1 MRKRGLPLS
10 KPLFT
15 VALLVTAAVSAGWLA
30 ALGYYRLCVLCAI
43 LALLF
48 AAKLVNVYRG
58 IVRKLDFIFT
68 AVRND
73 DFSYRF
79 VENPKRAGYSVINHS
94 LNRIKEVLDETKL
107 KAAEKEKYFETIMEC
122 ANVGI
127 MVVLENGTVMKCNG
141 KAISLLGVPMLSHI
155 ERLRPLSAG
164 LADTMLSIS
173 PMEQKSV
180 SLATE
185 TGNVNL
191 LLTCSAMV
199 HGGRKLRVI
208 SVEDINRELDTQE
221 GLAWEKLTRILTHEI
236 MNSLAPVTSISNTLL
251 HAGENPEVLQQGLE
265 TIHATSDRLM
275 QFVDSFREVTRIPPP
290 KKTAF
295 HLASMLNDTKALVNC
310 GNVSPDIIVD
320 PVDTMIYA
328 DRVQLQQVFV
338 NLLKNAAEAC
348 TLRGGVQWIEVRSR
362 IAPDEKVFIEVSNS
376 GGAIPPDVAENIF
389 TPFFTTKRDGSGIG
403 LAVSKQIIR
412 LHGGTLRLVHN
423 SEEKVTFLIV
433 LE

>member
-1 MRKRGLPLS
+1 MKKRGLPLS

-15 VALLVTAAVSAGWLA
+15 VILLVMAAVLAGWLA
-30 ALGYYRLCVLCAI
+30 ALGHYRMCALCAI
-43 LALLF
+43 VSLLF

-68 AVRND
+68 AVRNN

-79 VENPKRAGYSVINHS
+79 VENPQRAGYSVINHS

-107 KAAEKEKYFETIMEC
+107 KSVEKEKYFETIIEC

-127 MVVLENGTVMKCNG
+127 MVVLENGAVVKHNS

-155 ERLRPLSAG
+155 ERLRPLSAH
-164 LADTMLSIS
+164 LADTMLSIL

-180 SLATE
+180 CLATE

-191 LLTCSAMV
+191 LLTCSAML
-199 HGGRKLRVI
+199 HDGRNMRVI
-208 SVEDINRELDTQE
+208 SVENINRELDTQE

-251 HAGENPEVLQQGLE
+251 HANENPEVLQQGLE

-290 KKTAF
+290 KKTPF
-295 HLASMLNDTKALVNC
+295 YLSGLLKDIKALVDC
-310 GNVSPDIIVD
+310 GNAPLSIDVAPA
-320 PVDTMIYA
+320 DTMIYA

-338 NLLKNAAEAC
+338 NLIKNAADAC
-348 TLRGGVQWIEVRSR
+348 ALRGGVQWIEVCSR
-362 IAPDEKVFIEVSNS
+362 IASDEKVCIEISNS
-376 GGAIPPDVAENIF
+376 GGAIPADVAENIF

-412 LHGGTLRLVHN
+412 LHGGTLSLVHN

>member
-1 MRKRGLPLS
+1 MKKRGLPLS
-10 KPLFT
+10 KPLLI
-15 VALLVTAAVSAGWLA
+15 VVLLVTAAVSAGWLA
-30 ALGYYRLCVLCAI
+30 ALGHYRLCMLCAI

-58 IVRKLDFIFT
+58 IVKKLDFIFT
-68 AVRND
+68 AVRNN

-127 MVVLENGTVMKCNG
+127 MVVLENGTVMKHNS
-141 KAISLLGVPMLSHI
+141 KAVSLLGVPMLSHI
-155 ERLRPLSAG
+155 ERLRPLSAQ

-191 LLTCSAMV
+191 LLTCSAMAYD
-199 HGGRKLRVI
+199 GRKLRVI

-251 HAGENPEVLQQGLE
+251 HAGANPEVLQQGLE

-290 KKTAF
+290 KKTPF
-295 HLASMLNDTKALVNC
+295 YLSGLLNDTVPLVNC
-310 GNVSPDIIVD
+310 GNVSLRVCIE
-320 PVDTMIYA
+320 PVDTMLYA

-348 TLRGGVQWIEVRSR
+348 ALRGGVQWIEVRSH
-362 IAPDEKVFIEVSNS
+362 IAPDEKVCIEVSNS
-376 GGAIPPDVAENIF
+376 GGAIPADVAENIF

-412 LHGGTLRLVHN
+412 LHGGTLRLAQN
-423 SEEKVTFLIV
+423 SEEKVAFLII

>member
-1 MRKRGLPLS
+1 MKKCRLPLS

-15 VALLVTAAVSAGWLA
+15 VTLLVTAAVSAGWLF
-30 ALGYYRLCVLCAI
+30 ALGYYRPGALCAI
-43 LALLF
+43 IGLLLAT
-48 AAKLVNVYRG
+48 KLVNVYRG
-58 IVRKLDFIFT
+58 IVKKLDFIFT
-68 AVRND
+68 AVRNN

-107 KAAEKEKYFETIMEC
+107 RAAEKEKYFETIMEC

-127 MVVLENGTVMKCNG
+127 MVLLENGTVVKHNS

-155 ERLRPLSAG
+155 ERLRPLSAL
-164 LADTMLSIS
+164 LADTMLSIL

-180 SLATE
+180 GVATE

-199 HGGRKLRVI
+199 HDGHNLRVI
-208 SVEDINRELDTQE
+208 SIEDINRELDTQE

-265 TIHATSDRLM
+265 IIHATSDRLM

-290 KKTAF
+290 KKTPF
-295 HLASMLNDTKALVNC
+295 HLAGLLNDTKALVNC
-310 GNVSPDIIVD
+310 GNVSLNIDVVPA
-320 PVDTMIYA
+320 DTMIYA

-348 TLRGGVQWIEVRSR
+348 ALRGGVQWIEVHSH
-362 IAPDEKVFIEVSNS
+362 IAPDEKVCIEVSNS
-376 GGAIPPDVAENIF
+376 GGAIPADVAENIF

-412 LHGGTLRLVHN
+412 LHGGTLRLAHN
-423 SEEKVTFLIV
+423 NEEKVTFLIV

>member
-1 MRKRGLPLS
+1 MRKRRLPLS

-15 VALLVTAAVSAGWLA
+15 VTLLVTAAVSAGWLA
-30 ALGYYRLCVLCAI
+30 ALGHYRLCVMCAI

-58 IVRKLDFIFT
+58 IVKKLDFIFT
-68 AVRND
+68 AVRNN

-79 VENPKRAGYSVINHS
+79 IDNPDRAGYSVINHS

-107 KAAEKEKYFETIMEC
+107 RAAEKEKYFETIIEC

-127 MVVLENGTVMKCNG
+127 MVVLDNGTVVKHNS

-155 ERLRPLSAG
+155 ERLRPLSAT

-180 SLATE
+180 CLATE

-199 HGGRKLRVI
+199 HGGRNLRVI

-236 MNSLAPVTSISNTLL
+236 MNSLAPVTSISSTLL
-251 HAGENPEVLQQGLE
+251 RAGENPEVLQQGLE

-290 KKTAF
+290 KKTPF
-295 HLASMLNDTKALVNC
+295 YLAGLLNDTKALVNC
-310 GNVSPDIIVD
+310 GNVSLCIDVAPA
-320 PVDTMIYA
+320 DTLIYA

-348 TLRGGVQWIEVRSR
+348 ALRGGVQWIEVRSR
-362 IAPDEKVFIEVSNS
+362 IAPDEKVCIEVSNS
-376 GGAIPPDVAENIF
+376 GGAIPADVAENIF

-412 LHGGTLRLVHN
+412 LHGGTLRLAQN
-423 SEEKVTFLIV
+423 NEEKVTFLIV

>member
-1 MRKRGLPLS
+1 MKKIKLPLS

-15 VALLVTAAVSAGWLA
+15 VVLLAIVAVAVGWLA
-30 ALGYYRLCVLCAI
+30 ALGHYHLCALCAI
-43 LALLF
+43 LVLLL
-48 AAKLVNVYRG
+48 AAKLVNVYSG
-58 IVRKLDFIFT
+58 IVKKLDFIFT
-68 AVRND
+68 AVRNS

-107 KAAEKEKYFETIMEC
+107 KAAEKEKFFETIMEC

-127 MVVLENGTVMKCNG
+127 MVVFENGTVMKHNS
-141 KAISLLGVPMLSHI
+141 KAIALLGVPMLSHI
-155 ERLRPLSAG
+155 ERLRPLSVQ
-164 LADTMLSIS
+164 LADAMCSIL
-173 PMEQKSV
+173 PMEKRSV
-180 SLATE
+180 CFATE

-199 HGGRKLRVI
+199 YDGRNLRVI
-208 SVEDINRELDTQE
+208 SIEDINKELDTQE

-251 HAGENPEVLQQGLE
+251 HAKENPDVLHQGLE

-290 KKTAF
+290 KKNPF
-295 HLASMLNDTKALVNC
+295 YLADLLNDTKALVNC
-310 GNVSPDIIVD
+310 NNVSLSIDIF

-338 NLLKNAAEAC
+338 NLLKNAADAC
-348 TLRGGVQWIEVRSR
+348 ALREGVHWIEVRSH
-362 IAPDEKVFIEVSNS
+362 IAPDEKVCIEVSNS
-376 GGAIPPDVAENIF
+376 GGAIPADVAENIF

-403 LAVSKQIIR
+403 LAVSKQIVR
-412 LHGGTLRLVHN
+412 LHGGTLRLSHN

>member
-1 MRKRGLPLS
+1 MRKRRLPLS

-15 VALLVTAAVSAGWLA
+15 VTLLVTAAVSAGWLA
-30 ALGYYRLCVLCAI
+30 ALGHYRLCVLCAI

-58 IVRKLDFIFT
+58 IVKKLDFIFT
-68 AVRND
+68 AVRNN

-79 VENPKRAGYSVINHS
+79 IDNPERAGYSVINHS

-107 KAAEKEKYFETIMEC
+107 RAAEKEKYFETIIEC

-127 MVVLENGTVMKCNG
+127 MVVLDNGTVVKHNS

-155 ERLRPLSAG
+155 ERLRPLSAT

-180 SLATE
+180 CLATE

-199 HGGRKLRVI
+199 HGGRNLRVI

-236 MNSLAPVTSISNTLL
+236 MNSLAPVTSISSTLL
-251 HAGENPEVLQQGLE
+251 RAGENPEVLQQGLE

-290 KKTAF
+290 KKTPF
-295 HLASMLNDTKALVNC
+295 YLAGLLNDTKALVNC
-310 GNVSPDIIVD
+310 GNVSLSIDVAPA
-320 PVDTMIYA
+320 DTLIYA

-338 NLLKNAAEAC
+338 NLLKNATEAC
-348 TLRGGVQWIEVRSR
+348 ALRGGVQWIEVRSR
-362 IAPDEKVFIEVSNS
+362 IAPDEKVCIEVSNS
-376 GGAIPPDVAENIF
+376 GGAIPADVAENIF

-412 LHGGTLRLVHN
+412 LHGGTLRLAQN
-423 SEEKVTFLIV
+423 NEEKVTFLIV